1 MRRSWMIGL
10 CALLAPLVPLEAG
23 DVYVPLAAHRAL
35 GASTYR
41 TLLIITN
48 TGGAPADLGV
58 AFFASGTDGTTGQP
72 QPATLSLPAGSTLR
86 LYNAVPAGA
95 RGMFELSGAPSIVV
109 SARVEAL
116 AANGNVL
123 ASAQL
128 PAFSADNVLG
138 PGERTQLLGLEHT
151 ASGATSDLGL
161 MNLSSQPAQCTVDVF
176 RAQGGR
182 IGQTVRL
189 TLVPRSNHDFTS
201 ALAQLGQ
208 TSIKDVRFDVSCNQ
222 TFATYAL
229 VYRPGGPE
237 TVLLGP
243 AASLDGDL
251 APIDDGS
258 VTFSL
263 PGQFANGNTFAAYDL
278 PLQDG
283 VQYGHAR
290 IELDLYVDQWRPV
303 HPLNPNFKNVAS
315 FRRSAKSRSDR
326 LLYWGLILKGTGDY
340 RTILDM
346 GQEETI
352 KSGKGPW
359 KERSTYH
366 LVFDYD
372 ADSRRITF
380 EVYQG
385 GQLVQHLD
393 GPVVFSDL
401 FNLPDKKIRVDFSS
415 PGVGDG
421 AYFPTLGWKYS
432 NLLVKLTP
440 RGKGR
445 SHGSEM
451 GTVPGGLR

>member
-1 MRRSWMIGL
+1 MRRSWWIGL
-10 CALLAPLVPLEAG
+10 CALLAPLVPLEAA
-23 DVYVPLAAHRAL
+23 DIYIPLAANQVL
-35 GASTYR
+35 GATKYR
-41 TLLIITN
+41 TLLILTN
-48 TGGAPADLGV
+48 TGNASAELSGSFVL
-58 AFFASGTDGTTGQP
+58 SGTNGATGGP
-72 QPATLSLPAGSTLR
+72 PATLSLPAGSTLR
-86 LYNAVPAGA
+86 LYNVVPAGS

-109 SARVEAL
+109 SARIEAL

-128 PAFSADNVLG
+128 PAFSADNVLRAG
-138 PGERTQLLGLEHT
+138 GHALLQGLEHT
-151 ASGATSDLGL
+151 AAGAITDFGL
-161 MNLSSQPAQCTVDVF
+161 MNLSSQPAQCTVDAF
-176 RAQGGR
+176 RAKGGR
-182 IGQTVRL
+182 IAQTVPL

-201 ALAQLGQ
+201 ALASLGE

-222 TFATYAL
+222 TFAAYAL
-229 VYRPGGPE
+229 IYRPGGPE
-237 TVLLGP
+237 TVILGP
-243 AASLDGDL
+243 AASLDKDL
-251 APIDDGS
+251 APVDDGS

-263 PGQFANGNTFAAYDL
+263 PGQFANGNDFAAYDL

-290 IELDLYVDQWRPV
+290 IELDLYIDRWRQV

-326 LLYWGLILKGTGDY
+326 LLYWGLILKGTDDF

-346 GQEETI
+346 GQEDTI

-372 ADSRRITF
+372 ADGRRITF

-385 GQLVQHLD
+385 GQRVQRLE
-393 GPVVFSDL
+393 GPANFSDI
-401 FNLPDKKIRVDFSS
+401 FNLPGKTVRVDFSS
-415 PGVGDG
+415 AGVGDG

-432 NLLVKLTP
+432 NLVVKLTP
-440 RGKGR
+440 RGAAR
-445 SHGSEM
+445 SN
-451 GTVPGGLR
+451 

>member
-23 DVYVPLAAHRAL
+23 DVYIPLAANRTL

-58 AFFASGTDGTTGQP
+58 SFLASGTDGNSGQP
-72 QPATLSLPAGSTLR
+72 EPAVLSLPAGATLR
-86 LYNAVPAGA
+86 LYNAVPAGS

-109 SARVEAL
+109 SARIEAL
-116 AANGNVL
+116 AGNGNVL

-128 PAFSADNVLG
+128 PVFSADNALR
-138 PGERTQLLGLEHT
+138 PGGRARLLGLEHS
-151 ASGATSDLGL
+151 AAGATSDFGL
-161 MNLSSQPAQCTVDVF
+161 MNLSGQTAQCKIDAF
-176 RAQGGR
+176 RAKGGR
-182 IGQTVRL
+182 IGQAVPL
-189 TLVPRSNHDFTS
+189 TLVPRSNHDFS
-201 ALAQLGQ
+201 AALAQLGE
-208 TSIKDVRFDVSCNQ
+208 TAIKDVRFEVSCNQ

-229 VYRPGGPE
+229 VYRSGGPE
-237 TVLLGP
+237 TVILGP
-243 AASLDGDL
+243 AASLDRDL
-251 APIDDGS
+251 APVNDGG

-263 PGQFANGNTFAAYDL
+263 PGQFATGNTYAAYDL

-290 IELDLYVDQWRPV
+290 IEVDLYVDRWRPV

-315 FRRSAKSRSDR
+315 FRRSAKSRADR

-346 GQEETI
+346 GKEETI

-366 LVFDYD
+366 LVFDFD
-372 ADSRRITF
+372 AVSRRITF
-380 EVYQG
+380 EVHQG
-385 GQLVQHLD
+385 GQILQRLE
-393 GPVVFSDL
+393 GPIVSSDL
-401 FNLPDKKIRVDFSS
+401 FNLGDRKVRVDFSS
-415 PGVGDG
+415 EGVGDG

-432 NLLVKLTP
+432 NLAVKLTP
-440 RGKGR
+440 RR
-445 SHGSEM
+445 
-451 GTVPGGLR
+451 

>member
-1 MRRSWMIGL
+1 MRRSWLIGL
-10 CALLAPLVPLEAG
+10 CALLAPLVPLHAG
-23 DVYVPLAAHRAL
+23 DVYIPLAANKAL
-35 GASTYR
+35 GASIYR
-41 TLLIITN
+41 TLLIVTN
-48 TGGAPADLGV
+48 VGTTSAELGV
-58 AFFASGTDGTTGQP
+58 TFFPSGTNGTANPP
-72 QPATLSLPAGSTLR
+72 QPSALSLPAGATLR

-95 RGMFELSGAPSIVV
+95 RGMFELSGAPDIVV
-109 SARVEAL
+109 SARIEAL

-128 PAFSADNVLG
+128 PVFSADNVLRA
-138 PGERTQLLGLEHT
+138 GERTSLLGLEHT
-151 ASGATSDLGL
+151 AAGALTDFGL
-161 MNLSSQPAQCTVDVF
+161 MNLSTQPAQCTVDAF
-176 RAQGGR
+176 RAKGGR
-182 IGQTVRL
+182 IGQAVPL
-189 TLVPRSNHDFTS
+189 TLVPRSNHDFLS
-201 ALAQLGQ
+201 ALAKLGQ

-229 VYRPGGPE
+229 VYRSGGPE
-237 TVLLGP
+237 TVILGP
-243 AASLDGDL
+243 AATLDGEL
-251 APIDDGS
+251 APVDDGS

-263 PGQFANGNTFAAYDL
+263 PGQFASGNTYAAYDL

-283 VQYGHAR
+283 VQYSRAR
-290 IELDLYVDQWRPV
+290 IELDLYIDLWRPV

-326 LLYWGLILKGTGDY
+326 LLFWGLILKGTGDY

-346 GQEETI
+346 GNEETI

-366 LVFDYD
+366 LVIDFD
-372 ADSRRITF
+372 ADARRITF
-380 EVYQG
+380 EVFQG
-385 GQLVQHLD
+385 GQRVQQLD
-393 GPVVFSDL
+393 GPAVFSDL

-440 RGKGR
+440 R
-445 SHGSEM
+445 SN
-451 GTVPGGLR
+451 